1 MIKELQKR
9 PFARPLLFWI
19 TGILAET
26 MLSCH
31 AYSFILLLFPMGM
44 ATASCIGSKRRGA
57 WRYGYRWTGGLSIL
71 FLLLFLSVQSTH
83 YRAERRGEKPSVS
96 VLLQWGEEKRQF
108 LLKPFE
114 SLDLS
119 GPEKAVLTTLT
130 LGYRANM
137 DRRVKKQF
145 SMAGVA
151 HILAV
156 SGFHVAIVCGFLSL
170 FFSVLPHYGWGKWIR
185 YLGTVGLLWI
195 FVIISG
201 MAASALRAGL
211 MLSLFLTGQ
220 VMERRSDRYNT
231 LAASAFCMLAYQPSY
246 LFDIGF
252 QLSYLA
258 VFFILFLQP
267 RLRKWISVRNPLLSV
282 PWNWLTVSIAAQAGT
297 VFLCLYYF
305 GQFSSVFL
313 LANLPLTLIA
323 TCLIPLTLVWMFLPV
338 WFPGYEMLKQIVEEL
353 TRSLLWIVDS
363 FSSFSFSTFTFRFDL
378 FTMIGAYGILFL
390 LFLFLIK
397 KRPAYLL
404 AALSVCLLLIGVK
417 VITNFMRYEI

>member
-19 TGILAET
+19 TGILSET
-26 MLSCH
+26 IFSCH
-31 AYSFILLLFPMGM
+31 SYSFILLIFPVITV
-44 ATASCIGSKRRGA
+44 AASYRRPGRSGV
-57 WRYGYRWTGGLSIL
+57 WRYNYRWTGGLSLLCL
-71 FLLLFLSVQSTH
+71 FLFLSVQFTY
-83 YRAERRGEKPSVS
+83 YRAERTGEKQPVS
-96 VLLQWGEEKRQF
+96 ALQQWGEARRQL

-114 SLDLS
+114 RLDLS
-119 GPEKAVLTTLT
+119 GPEKSVLATIT

-156 SGFHVAIVCGFLSL
+156 SGFHVAIVCGFISF
-170 FFSVLPHYGWGKWIR
+170 FFSVLPRHGWGKWVR
-185 YLGTVGLLWI
+185 YVGTVGLLWI

-220 VMERRSDRYNT
+220 AMERRSDRYNT
-231 LAASAFCMLAYQPSY
+231 LAAAAFCMLAYQPFY

-267 RLRKWISVRNPLLSV
+267 RLRNWMVVRNPVLSV
-282 PWNWLTVSIAAQAGT
+282 PWNWITVSVAAQVGT

-323 TCLIPLTLVWMFLPV
+323 TCLIPFTLVWMFLPAG
-338 WFPGYEMLKQIVEEL
+338 FPGEEALKQIVEQL

-378 FTMIGAYGILFL
+378 FTMLGGYGILFL

-404 AALSVCLLLIGVK
+404 AALSGCLLLTGVK
-417 VITNFMRYEI
+417 VLVNFMRYEI

>member
-19 TGILAET
+19 IGILAET
-26 MLSCH
+26 MFSCH
-31 AYSFILLLFPMGM
+31 SYSFILLLFPIGM
-44 ATASCIGSKRRGA
+44 VVASCTELKRGGV
-57 WRYGYRWTGGLSIL
+57 WRYSYRWTGGLSVLFLIL
-71 FLLLFLSVQSTH
+71 FLSIQSTS
-83 YRAERRGEKPSVS
+83 YRAGRLGKTQSVS
-96 VLLQWGEEKRQF
+96 ALIQWGEEQRQF

-114 SLDLS
+114 RLDLS
-119 GPEKAVLTTLT
+119 DSEKSVLTTIT

-137 DRRVKKQF
+137 DPRVKKQF

-170 FFSVLPHYGWGKWIR
+170 FFSVLPRYGWGKWVR
-185 YLGTVGLLWI
+185 YMGIVGLLWI

-220 VMERRSDRYNT
+220 AMERRSDRYNT
-231 LAASAFCMLAYQPSY
+231 LAASAFCMLAYQPFY

-258 VFFILFLQP
+258 VFFILLLQP
-267 RLRKWISVRNPLLSV
+267 RLRKWIVVRNPVLSV
-282 PWNWLTVSIAAQAGT
+282 PWNWITVSIAAQTGT

-313 LANLPLTLIA
+313 LANLPLTLLA
-323 TCLIPLTLVWMFLPV
+323 TCLIPITLVWMFVPEWLP
-338 WFPGYEMLKQIVEEL
+338 GQEILKQIVEVL

-378 FTMIGAYGILFL
+378 LTLLGGYGILFL
-390 LFLFLIK
+390 LFLFIIK

-417 VITNFMRYEI
+417 VVANFMRYEI